1 MSMPADLARCG
12 QTIEYMDLLIEKTKN
27 FESKLR
33 AKKKT
38 IYTDIMELLPGGL
51 GSTLKFIL
59 KIENRIQE
67 LIGHIKAVREC
78 VIGTHLQLKR
88 RFCASATSKADTSRL
103 NRRVK
108 ERERKK
114 RRRKE
119 NTAHSHIINT
129 VCTISKVGAVEI
141 ETALDDNKKKPCR
154 QEKTSQTGIKQF
166 FQPSSSSTVLT
177 SDMDDSDSDTE

>member
-1 MSMPADLARCG
+1 
-12 QTIEYMDLLIEKTKN
+12 
-27 FESKLR
+27 
-33 AKKKT
+33 
-38 IYTDIMELLPGGL
+38 MELLPGR

-67 LIGHIKAVREC
+67 LIGHIKAVRER

-88 RFCASATSKADTSRL
+88 RFCASAASKADTSRL

-119 NTAHSHIINT
+119 NTARSHIINT
-129 VCTISKVGAVEI
+129 VCTISKVSAVEI
-141 ETALDDNKKKPCR
+141 ETALDDNKKKNPVINLKNITDSAVALKLIKNNNIVAAEALPIINEWISMLEEKKEQTTQR
-154 QEKTSQTGIKQF
+154 NLAKKIKQEKTSQTGIKQF
-166 FQPSSSSTVLT
+166 WYHLPQLC
-177 SDMDDSDSDTE
+177 